1 MTFTELPFE
10 QQQEL
15 YRAAAGHVLERHG
28 LAGAELADITFVNN
42 ATFQAR
48 AGDRELAVRIYRPRQ
63 SSGRAIRTE
72 LAWLGAIHG
81 QTALSVPRPLV
92 PPDGDPLIRFR
103 PAAGDDALYGV
114 AFAWLPGASPA
125 PAEHTPAL
133 AERIGAVIG
142 RLHEHS
148 RRFSP
153 TGEHP
158 RRKLTAN
165 QFVFWRLVDRH
176 TPGLFRPE
184 HRPVFAAVERR
195 VKELFRRFAAHD
207 YGLVHADLIW
217 KNILVDGPLIRLID
231 FESCAWGYYPY
242 DLAPL
247 LLNYLGEA
255 SYRELRAAALAGYRS
270 VQPLDLDDGEIDVL
284 IAARHTRSCFWM
296 ALHLDNPGLREQAP
310 AAVAMRL
317 EEIAALLNL

>member
-1 MTFTELPFE
+1 MTFTELPFA

-15 YRAAAGHVLERHG
+15 YHAAARRVLAEHG
-28 LAGAELADITFVNN
+28 LDAASLTALTFVNN

-63 SSGRAIRTE
+63 SSGRAIRAE
-72 LAWLGAIHG
+72 LDWLRAISE
-81 QTALSVPRPLV
+81 QTALSVPRPLA
-92 PPDGDPLIRFR
+92 PPAGDALIRTR
-103 PAAGDDALYGV
+103 PAAGGDSLYGV
-114 AFAWLPGASPA
+114 AFAWLPGESPA
-125 PAEHTPAL
+125 PSEHTPEL
-133 AERIGAVIG
+133 ARRIGATIG
-142 RLHEHS
+142 QLHEHS

-153 TGEHP
+153 TGEYP
-158 RRKLTAN
+158 RRRLTAD
-165 QFVFWRLVDRH
+165 QFVFWRLVERH

-195 VKELFRRFAAHD
+195 VKELFRGFAERD

-217 KNILVDGPLIRLID
+217 KNILVDGPIIRLID

-247 LLNYLGEA
+247 LLNYLGEPN
-255 SYRELRAAALAGYRS
+255 YRDLRAAALAGYRS
-270 VQPLDLDDGEIDVL
+270 VQPLDLDESAIDVL

-317 EEIAALLNL
+317 DEIAMLLNL

>member
-1 MTFTELPFE
+1 MAFTELPFE
-10 QQQEL
+10 QQQQL
-15 YRAAAGHVLERHG
+15 YHAAARRVLERHG
-28 LAGAELADITFVNN
+28 LDAASLDAITFVNN

-48 AGDRELAVRIYRPRQ
+48 AGERDLAVRIYRPRQ
-63 SSGRAIRTE
+63 SSGRAIRSE
-72 LAWLGAIHG
+72 LAWLGALRE
-81 QTALSVPRPLV
+81 QTALSVPRPLA
-92 PPDGDPLIRFR
+92 PPDGEALIRIR
-103 PAAGDDALYGV
+103 PAAGGDALYGV
-114 AFAWLPGASPA
+114 AFEWLPGQSPA
-125 PAEHTPAL
+125 PSEHTPAL
-133 AERIGAVIG
+133 AGRIGAIIG
-142 RLHEHS
+142 GLHEHS

-158 RRKLTAN
+158 RRKLTAD
-165 QFVFWRLVDRH
+165 QFVFWRLVERH
-176 TPGLFRPE
+176 TPDLFRPE

-195 VKELFRRFAAHD
+195 VKALFRRFAARD
-207 YGLVHADLIW
+207 YGLIHADLIW

-247 LLNYLGEA
+247 LLNYLGEPN
-255 SYRELRAAALAGYRS
+255 YRQLRAAALAGYRA
-270 VQPLDLDDGEIDVL
+270 VQPLDLDESEIDVL

-317 EEIAALLNL
+317 DEIAMLLNL